1 MRKIKY
7 TSLAL
12 TFVPLVFMG
21 CTQEKISKITPSI
34 VNGNYVQA
42 SSSTIEKSINAKDSS
57 NKIISESELDK
68 LVALVQK
75 KLAEEPT
82 PKVKS
87 PKISTL
93 ASISI
98 TPIETVTEETLIDES
113 EIPTKETFMDEELFE
128 EASTEDSIPDAPIL
142 SSNDDTNS
150 DLDELT
156 KLVANGLNTEIK
168 GVEGVYSTPIVMNE
182 ENIHKKFMIEV
193 EDEIEAEKTE
203 KTEPEVKEKA
213 KEKIAEISKESEIV
227 STAIAFLDT
236 KYIWAA
242 NGPTAFDCS
251 GFTKYVFKEN
261 GVTLPRYSGNQAK
274 VGKPIAYKE
283 LHVGDLVFFN
293 TEKKYKQKVNHV
305 GIYIGDNK
313 FIHASSAK
321 KKVVITSFKK
331 KPFYKKRFLWGQRVI
346 KDHSVYASL

>member
-12 TFVPLVFMG
+12 TFAPLVFVG
-21 CTQEKISKITPSI
+21 CVQEKISGITPSTAK
-34 VNGNYVQA
+34 GNHVQVVV
-42 SSSTIEKSINAKDSS
+42 SKVEKSVNAEDSS

-82 PKVKS
+82 KKVKS
-87 PKISTL
+87 PKLSTIVPL
-93 ASISI
+93 SIASIE
-98 TPIETVTEETLIDES
+98 TPTDET
-113 EIPTKETFMDEELFE
+113 EISSKNIFMDGELVEEEF
-128 EASTEDSIPDAPIL
+128 TEDNIPDSPIL
-142 SSNDDTNS
+142 SSNDDTHS

-156 KLVANGLNTEIK
+156 KLVANGLNMEIK
-168 GVEGVYSTPIVMNE
+168 GIEGVYSTPIVMNE

-193 EDEIEAEKTE
+193 DETEAEKIETKE
-203 KTEPEVKEKA
+203 KVKEKA
-213 KEKIAEISKESEIV
+213 KAKAKIVEISKESEII

-274 VGKPIAYKE
+274 VGKPISYKE

-321 KKVVITSFKK
+321 KKVVITSFKE